1 MLIRRIARPM
11 LSATFIARG
20 VDALRN
26 PAVATESARSTLGA
40 LSALPAPV
48 GSRVPANAEAVA
60 RVNAAVQVA
69 GGLLLAAGRA
79 PRLTAAALALTMV
92 PGSLGSQVFL
102 KESDPQRAAN
112 GRREFLTDV
121 SLLGGLIIAAAD
133 TAGKPSLAW
142 RGRRAARQ
150 VSASVAA
157 AVPGV
162 AAAGSHN
169 GNALTDSALAEKIG
183 HGLAVGTER
192 GRELADTAMERTSA
206 LAADLAHAARE
217 RGPEVVD
224 AARERATELAHAARE
239 RAPELA
245 EAARERSAALAD
257 LARTELDHRRDR

>member
-20 VDALRN
+20 VDTLRD
-26 PAVATESARSTLGA
+26 PSTAAETTRRTLGA
-40 LSALPAPV
+40 LGALPGPV
-48 GSRVPANAEAVA
+48 GAGVPRNADTVA
-60 RVNAAVQVA
+60 RVNAAVQVG
-69 GGLLLAAGRA
+69 GGLLLALGRA
-79 PRLTAAALALTMV
+79 PRLTAAALAVTMIPRGV
-92 PGSLGSQVFL
+92 GSQAFL
-102 KESDPQRAAN
+102 KDSDPQHAAAQ
-112 GRREFLTDV
+112 RREFLTDV

-162 AAAGSHN
+162 AAGGLNNNSLA
-169 GNALTDSALAEKIG
+169 DSAIVEKVG
-183 HGLAVGTER
+183 HNLAVGAER
-192 GRELADTAMERTSA
+192 GRELADVAVERTTE
-206 LAADLAHAARE
+206 LAAELAQLARE
-217 RGPEVVD
+217 HGPEVAE
-224 AARERATELAHAARE
+224 AARERATEFAHIARE

-257 LARTELDHRRDR
+257 IARSQLDQRRDR

>member
-20 VDALRN
+20 VDTLRD
-26 PAVATESARSTLGA
+26 PSTSTETTQRTLGA
-40 LSALPAPV
+40 LSALPGPV
-48 GSRVPANAEAVA
+48 GAGVPNNAHAVA
-60 RVNAAVQVA
+60 RVNAVVQVA

-79 PRLTAAALALTMV
+79 PRLTAAALAVTMI
-92 PGSLGSQVFL
+92 PGSLGSQAFL
-102 KESDPQRAAN
+102 KDSDPQHAARQ
-112 GRREFLTDV
+112 RRELLTDV

-142 RGRRAARQ
+142 RGRRAARH

-162 AAAGSHN
+162 AAG
-169 GNALTDSALAEKIG
+169 GDALADSAIAEKIG
-183 HGLAVGTER
+183 HGLAVGAER
-192 GRELADTAMERTSA
+192 GRELAD
-206 LAADLAHAARE
+206 AA
-217 RGPEVVD
+217 VD
-224 AARERATELAHAARE
+224 RATELASELAQLAREHGPEVADAARARAGELAHVARE

-257 LARTELDHRRDR
+257 LARTQLDQRLDR